1 MCRFPGPRCPHHT
14 RTNGEPALDHAWGVA
29 GIDPHKHNF
38 TVGIVD
44 ARGGRREV
52 AAFDMTEAGF
62 AELLV
67 WLDSTGMEIGR
78 VGVEGSNGL
87 GRQLCAFLS
96 DAGFDVREV
105 QSNRTAERRRRR
117 RRQKTDR
124 EDAEAIARETL
135 AHDDLP
141 PAGKQRQPDSAWDEL
156 VAVRSRRQSLV
167 RQRVRLLNEAEAV
180 LTGLPLTIR
189 SMLPATSRVRT
200 RLRALARGAVQNVD
214 LSAAD
219 RVHVAWLADSTED
232 LARLDRRIRDIDKA
246 IPGLLAHLG
255 STLPD
260 EVGVGA
266 VSAMDLVVEV
276 GDPTRFRS
284 EGQFARWCGAAPV
297 AASSGEG
304 RGDPVHHRLDLAGN
318 RQVNSVLHT
327 MHVTQIRCYQPA
339 KDFITRKR
347 SEGKTAK
354 EARRAHKR
362 QLANRIIRRMWD
374 DQQRRRAPTTAL
386 NQAA

>member
-1 MCRFPGPRCPHHT
+1 M
-14 RTNGEPALDHAWGVA
+14 DHAWGVA

-38 TVGIVD
+38 TAGVVD
-44 ARGGRREV
+44 GRGSRRDV
-52 AAFDMTEAGF
+52 AAFEITEAGF
-62 AELLV
+62 AELLA
-67 WLDSTGMEIGR
+67 WFNATGVDIGR
-78 VGVEGSNGL
+78 IGAEGSNGL
-87 GRQLCAFLS
+87 GRQLCAFLLS
-96 DAGFDVREV
+96 AGFDVREV
-105 QSNRTAERRRRR
+105 QPNRTAERRRRR

-141 PAGKQRQPDSAWDEL
+141 PAGKQHQPDSTWDEL
-156 VAVRSRRQSLV
+156 VAVRRRRQSLV

-189 SMLPATSRVRT
+189 SLLPATSRVRP
-200 RLRALARGAVQNVD
+200 RLRALERGAVDGVD
-214 LSAAD
+214 LTAAD
-219 RVHVAWLADSTED
+219 RVHLAWLSDTAED
-232 LARLDRRIRDIDKA
+232 LARLDRRIAGLDKA
-246 IPGLLAHLG
+246 IPPLLAALG
-255 STLPD
+255 CTLHD
-260 EVGVGA
+260 EVGIGA
-266 VSAMDLVVEV
+266 VSAMDLLVEV

-304 RGDPVHHRLDLAGN
+304 RGVPVHHRLDLAGN

-327 MHVTQIRCYQPA
+327 MHVTQIRCHQPA
-339 KDFITRKR
+339 KDFIARKR
-347 SEGKTAK
+347 SEGKTTK

-374 DQQRRRAPTTAL
+374 DHQRRRAPAL
-386 NQAA
+386 NRDQAA

>member
-1 MCRFPGPRCPHHT
+1 M
-14 RTNGEPALDHAWGVA
+14 DQAWAVA
-29 GIDPHKHNF
+29 GIDPHKHTF
-38 TVGIVD
+38 TVGVID
-44 ARGGRREV
+44 GRGGRRDV

-62 AELLV
+62 VELLG
-67 WLDSTGMEIGR
+67 WLEGLEVEIGR

-87 GRQLCAFLS
+87 GRQLCVFLTA
-96 DAGFDVREV
+96 AGFDVREV

-141 PAGKQRQPDSAWDEL
+141 PAGKQHEPDPAWDEL
-156 VAVRSRRQSLV
+156 VAVRNHRQSLV

-189 SMLPATSRVRT
+189 AVVPATSRVRP
-200 RLRALARGAVQNVD
+200 RLRALARGAAAGIEV
-214 LSAAD
+214 SAAD
-219 RVHVAWLADSTED
+219 QVHLGWLTESTD
-232 LARLDRRIRDIDKA
+232 DIARLDRRIRAIDKT
-246 IPGLLAHLG
+246 IPALLARLG
-255 STLPD
+255 STLSD
-260 EVGVGA
+260 EVGIGA
-266 VSAMDLVVEV
+266 VSAMDLLVEV

-304 RGDPVHHRLDLAGN
+304 RSEPTHHRLDLAGN

-327 MHVTQIRCYQPA
+327 MHVTQVRCHQPA
-339 KDFITRKR
+339 QDFIARKR
-347 SEGKTAK
+347 TDGKTAK

-374 DQQRRRAPTTAL
+374 DQHQRRAPSRAL
-386 NQAA
+386 NEAA